1 MLRRAFLPGRTGAIP
16 RSQQKA
22 GVALQCLVRHAP
34 EAPLPADA
42 RLSIH
47 KRMILGLGK
56 LRRFYLVHLRPE
68 YVRRSL
74 ARRVGNCNRTGAC
87 CRLMFTCPLL
97 DERTVPVLCSIHE
110 SKPAVCRIFPID
122 ERDLRDRDLVMPGKS
137 CGFSFIPETQTGA
150 TVGPRREDHSVIAD
164 RTAGRR
170 L

>member
-1 MLRRAFLPGRTGAIP
+1 M
-16 RSQQKA
+16 
-22 GVALQCLVRHAP
+22 
-34 EAPLPADA
+34 PADA

-74 ARRVGNCNRTGAC
+74 ARRVGHCNRTGAC

-122 ERDLRDRDLVMPGKS
+122 ERDLWDRDLVMPGKS
-137 CGFSFIPETQTGA
+137 CGFSFIPETQPGTTG
-150 TVGPRREDHSVIAD
+150 RD
-164 RTAGRR
+164 R
-170 L
+170 